1 MSSKQKPIAIG
12 SDHGGFITK
21 HTIIEFLKKNGI
33 SVKDKGA
40 KTLQPT
46 DDYPPF
52 ANLVARDVSN
62 KKATFGILL
71 CRSGAGMCIAAN
83 KWRGVRAVNVHSAKE
98 AVLSRAHN
106 NANVLCVSADDLSLT
121 TLQKIITI
129 FLTTPFEGGRHKR
142 RVDQIS
148 ATEQRNFKK

>member
-21 HTIIEFLKKNGI
+21 LKIIEFLKKNGI
-33 SVKDKGA
+33 SIKDKGA
-40 KTLQPT
+40 KTLQIQ

-52 ANLVARDVSN
+52 ANLVAREISS
-62 KKATFGILL
+62 KKTNYGILL

-83 KWRGVRAVNVHSAKE
+83 KWRGVRAVNIHTTKE
-98 AVLSRAHN
+98 ALLARAHN
-106 NANVLCVSADDLSLT
+106 NANVVCISADTLSLT
-121 TLQKIITI
+121 VIQKIITI

>member
-12 SDHGGFITK
+12 SDHGGFIAK

-40 KTLQPT
+40 KTLQPQ

-52 ANLVARDVSN
+52 ANLVARDVSS
-62 KKATFGILL
+62 KKVTFGILL

-83 KWRGVRAVNVHSAKE
+83 KWRGVRAVNVHSTKE
-98 AVLSRAHN
+98 ALLSRAKD
-106 NANVLCVSADDLSLT
+106 NANVLCVSGDFLSIT
-121 TLQKIITI
+121 MIQKIITV
-129 FLTTPFEGGRHKR
+129 FLTTPFAGGRHKR
-142 RVDQIS
+142 RVDQIT
-148 ATEQRNFKK
+148 ATESRNFKK